1 MSVLNMSVIKKIN
14 KLSQSEFIKVFANI
28 FENTSWIAEDLYNQ
42 KPFDDFKDLSSKMIT
57 IFDNT
62 TQENQLKILNFH
74 PDLANKTKISLL
86 TPDSLKEQTSA
97 GLDQCTE
104 EEFSEFKKLNDTY
117 KKFGFPFILAVKEKT
132 KIEILN
138 NFRKRISSD
147 PEIEFDEAVKQVKQI
162 ASLRLKEL
170 NNKGL

>member
-1 MSVLNMSVIKKIN
+1 MINKIN
-14 KLSQSEFIKVFANI
+14 KLFKSEFIKVFTNM
-28 FENTSWIAEDLYNQ
+28 FENARWIAEELYDQ
-42 KPFDDFKDLSSKMIT
+42 KPFGDFEELSSKMLN
-57 IFDNT
+57 IFET
-62 TQENQLKILNFH
+62 TTKEKQLKILKAH

-97 GLDQCTE
+97 GLDQCTK

-117 KKFGFPFILAVKEKT
+117 KKFGFPFILAVKGKT

-138 NFRKRISSD
+138 NFRKRISSG
-147 PEIEFDEAVKQVKQI
+147 PEIEFNEAVKQVKQI

>member
-1 MSVLNMSVIKKIN
+1 MINKIN
-14 KLSQSEFIKVFANI
+14 KLSKSEFIKVFTNI
-28 FENTSWIAEDLYNQ
+28 FENARWIAEELYDQ
-42 KPFDDFKDLSSKMIT
+42 KPFGDFKELSSKILN
-57 IFDNT
+57 IFET
-62 TQENQLKILNFH
+62 TTKEKQLKILNAH

-117 KKFGFPFILAVKEKT
+117 KKFGFPFILAVKGKT

>member
-1 MSVLNMSVIKKIN
+1 MINKIN
-14 KLSQSEFIKVFANI
+14 KLSKSEFIKVFANI
-28 FENTSWIAEDLYNQ
+28 FENARWIAEELYDQ
-42 KPFDDFKDLSSKMIT
+42 KPFGDFEELSSKILN
-57 IFDNT
+57 IFET
-62 TQENQLKILNFH
+62 TTKEKQLKILNAH

-86 TPDSLKEQTSA
+86 TPDSLKEQTDA
-97 GLDQCTE
+97 ELDQCTE
-104 EEFSEFKKLNDTY
+104 EEFNEFKKLNDTY
-117 KKFGFPFILAVKEKT
+117 KKFGFPFILAAKGKT
-132 KIEILN
+132 KMDVLN

>member
-1 MSVLNMSVIKKIN
+1 MINKIN
-14 KLSQSEFIKVFANI
+14 KLSKSEFIKVFANI
-28 FENTSWIAEDLYNQ
+28 FENAIWIAEELYNQ
-42 KPFDDFKDLSSKMIT
+42 KPFDNFEALSLKILN
-57 IFDNT
+57 IFET
-62 TQENQLKILNFH
+62 ATKEKQLKILNAH

-86 TPDSLKEQTSA
+86 TPDSLKEQTDA

-104 EEFSEFKKLNDTY
+104 EEFNEFKKLKDTY

-147 PEIEFDEAVKQVKQI
+147 PEKEFKEAIKQVKRI
-162 ASLRLKEL
+162 ASLRLKEF

>member
-1 MSVLNMSVIKKIN
+1 MINKIN
-14 KLSQSEFIKVFANI
+14 KLSKSEFIKIFANI
-28 FENTSWIAEDLYNQ
+28 FENARWIAEELYYQ
-42 KPFDDFKDLSSKMIT
+42 KPFDDFEELSSKILN
-57 IFDNT
+57 IFET
-62 TQENQLKILNFH
+62 TTRDKQLKILNAH

-86 TPDSLKEQTSA
+86 TPDSLKEQTNA
-97 GLDQCTE
+97 GLDQCTK

-117 KKFGFPFILAVKEKT
+117 KKFGFPFILAVKGKT

-147 PEIEFDEAVKQVKQI
+147 PEIEFDEAVKQAKQI

>member
-1 MSVLNMSVIKKIN
+1 MINKIN
-14 KLSQSEFIKVFANI
+14 KLSKSEFIKVFTNI
-28 FENTSWIAEDLYNQ
+28 FENASWIAEELYNQ
-42 KPFDDFKDLSSKMIT
+42 KPFDNFEELSSKILD
-57 IFDNT
+57 IFET
-62 TQENQLKILNFH
+62 TTRDKQLKILNAH

-86 TPDSLKEQTSA
+86 TPDSLKEQASA